1 MSYEVAILVAIW
13 IGLTLYALLGGAD
26 FGGGVW
32 TVLASGR
39 SKERQRQMIAETIA
53 PVWEA
58 NHVWLIFVITVL
70 FAAFPPAF
78 QALSVSLY
86 LPFSIALAGIVFR
99 GSAFAFSA
107 HGEPESGWQRQWA
120 RIFGVASIV
129 TPFVLGAAAGA
140 IAGGDIHVSGSSIR
154 ADALRVWLQPL
165 PVLTG
170 FLGLMTCATLAATD
184 LTVEARAQRNR
195 ELEDAFRTRAL
206 ASSVAAGVLAVAG
219 VFVVRADA
227 PVLWHGMLHRGLSF
241 VFLSAAGGF
250 ASLAGLLLR
259 RYRAARVG
267 AIVAVAA
274 VLGGWGASQ
283 WPFLIVPDLRVS
295 VAAAPQASLR
305 AITIGLAIGGA
316 ILLPSLF
323 VLFRVF
329 KSAKA
334 MERG

>member
-1 MSYEVAILVAIW
+1 MSYEVAILVALW

-32 TVLASGR
+32 TVLARGR

-58 NHVWLIFVITVL
+58 NHVWLIFVVTVL

-78 QALSVSLY
+78 QALSVALY

-140 IAGGDIHVSGSSIR
+140 IAGGDIRVNGSSIH
-154 ADALRVWLQPL
+154 ADAVRVWLQPL
-165 PVLTG
+165 PILTG
-170 FLGLMTCATLAATD
+170 LLGLATCALLAATY
-184 LTVEARAQRNR
+184 LTVEARAQRDR
-195 ELEDAFRTRAL
+195 ELEDAFRVGAL
-206 ASSVAAGVLAVAG
+206 IGSAVAGVLAVAG

-227 PVLWHGMLHRGLSF
+227 PVLWHGMLHRGLPF
-241 VFLSAAGGF
+241 VFLSAAGGLT
-250 ASLAGLLLR
+250 SLAGLVRR
-259 RYRAARVG
+259 RYLAARGG
-267 AIVAVAA
+267 AIVAVAS

-283 WPFLIVPDLRVS
+283 WPLIVVPDLRVS
-295 VAAAPQASLR
+295 EAAAPQASLH

-316 ILLPSLF
+316 ILIPSLL

-334 MERG
+334 MRA